1 MEDGVRKCVSCAEE
15 MEMVKCP
22 AEKFAGMSEDS
33 HFVLIKHTGNHKCL
47 HKSVLETQVL
57 EEMETY
63 FELNPTSTRSEAII
77 HHLISKISFG
87 TKEEVIDLVSISL
100 NLWEI
105 NNAKVRGIRRLNP
118 HGNKME
124 AVRHLKAKLE
134 EIGNPYSI
142 ILKVF
147 DDIYICSMCN
157 KINES
162 SENKDCEK
170 ICANCYMTPMEHIG
184 PAVFISSRESLSTL
198 RELSANGLLETEACC
213 LDHQPSRLR
222 QYTTF
227 ASYAYDVD
235 LRRMCPL
242 FASVMCSEKELAVY
256 HCLDIV
262 DRCLAEEFGK
272 GCKFDPNLIIADE
285 ASAIK
290 NAVARKLGKEEMLR
304 RYGTCQLHYQGSIL
318 QHCGKTIGSNIE
330 IFQFMK
336 LSESLMNCETPQLYE
351 LFKAEMVK
359 FISQTEQRYEYL
371 IHWFE
376 FYDARKVGWA
386 KAFRNAELPKTN
398 KGEAGNAHYSA
409 VTHLTELTLDL
420 GVKAMLAE
428 FHVYAGCK
436 RGIVSGLYRG
446 GNGPSRVAM
455 ENKMVQETFQRIQNT
470 PLTSKGSEEFVSK
483 VLKQIGLK
491 ETDKTGQEPVMRQR
505 SQFKTHQFLAEEMRA
520 RTEARV
526 SAPSFENTPHKAPK
540 KTLKRRIQFSDTL
553 ADVQN
558 DNPKPKKKATGQK
571 ARGESF
577 NTKVLQTLSEGVG
590 VIANEAGVYQLTI
603 NNDAERCYTVNLKEN
618 PTCTCPHFVKIE
630 QSRPFDR
637 NTLVCKHISAMMLFL
652 GFTYRSKIIRKCTYN
667 SSDSIVLTEKIEAF
681 SHTNLDVS
689 EIKRQ
694 FEKGMNPT
702 LEESPK
708 LQTLPYFNPKK
719 YYGHYKNYQEA
730 KVFIDE
736 RREGYPCK
744 WYAVSYTQMRFTCAS
759 ASHTTAGSNKLIQSK
774 TQARP
779 LVFLVYFTKIFMNIN
794 TGKYLA
800 KDERKYFHMQPQ
812 CIADFGQDLM
822 RFSNIKPP
830 FDVDITR
837 LSPSQRAIFKNTFPD
852 VTFVE

>member
-1 MEDGVRKCVSCAEE
+1 
-15 MEMVKCP
+15 
-22 AEKFAGMSEDS
+22 
-33 HFVLIKHTGNHKCL
+33 
-47 HKSVLETQVL
+47 
-57 EEMETY
+57 
-63 FELNPTSTRSEAII
+63 
-77 HHLISKISFG
+77 
-87 TKEEVIDLVSISL
+87 
-100 NLWEI
+100 
-105 NNAKVRGIRRLNP
+105 
-118 HGNKME
+118 
-124 AVRHLKAKLE
+124 
-134 EIGNPYSI
+134 
-142 ILKVF
+142 
-147 DDIYICSMCN
+147 
-157 KINES
+157 
-162 SENKDCEK
+162 
-170 ICANCYMTPMEHIG
+170 MEHIG

-198 RELSANGLLETEACC
+198 RELSANGSLETEACC

-227 ASYAYDVD
+227 AAYAYDVD

-262 DRCLAEEFGK
+262 DRCLAEEFGD
-272 GCKFDPNLIIADE
+272 GCKFDPNMIIADE
-285 ASAIK
+285 VSAIK

-318 QHCGKTIGSNIE
+318 QHCGKTIGNNIE

-336 LSESLMNCETPQLYE
+336 LSENLMNAETPQIYE
-351 LFKAEMVK
+351 LFKTEMVE
-359 FISQTEQRYEYL
+359 FISKTEQRYEYL

-436 RGIVSGLYRG
+436 RGIVSGLYKG

-455 ENKMVQETFQRIQNT
+455 ESRMIQETFKRIQNT

-491 ETDKTGQEPVMRQR
+491 ETLNVSHVNTGQEPVIRQR

-520 RTEARV
+520 RTEARI

-540 KTLKRRIQFSDTL
+540 NTLKRRIQFSDSL
-553 ADVQN
+553 ADVTN

-571 ARGESF
+571 APSGSF

-590 VIANEAGVYQLTI
+590 VKTIVTGVYELTI
-603 NNDAERCYTVNLKEN
+603 NNDAERCYTVNLNAN

-630 QSRPFDR
+630 QSRQFDR
-637 NTLVCKHISAMMLFL
+637 NTLVCKHISVMMLFL
-652 GFTYRSKIIRKCTYN
+652 GFTYCSKILRKCTYN
-667 SSDSIVLTEKIEAF
+667 ATDRMVLTLNMEQF
-681 SHTNLDVS
+681 SHTNLDIS
-689 EIKRQ
+689 EIKRK
-694 FEKGMNPT
+694 FEKEMNLT
-702 LEESPK
+702 MEESP
-708 LQTLPYFNPKK
+708 QVPALPYFNPKK
-719 YYGHYKNYQEA
+719 YYGQYKTYQEA

-736 RREGYPCK
+736 RKEQYPCK
-744 WYAVSYTQMRFTCAS
+744 WYGLSYNQMRFTCTS
-759 ASHTTAGSNKLIQSK
+759 ASHTTTGSNKLRQSK
-774 TQARP
+774 NQARP
-779 LVFLVYFTKIFMNIN
+779 LVFLVYYTKIFLNIN

-800 KDERKYFHMQPQ
+800 KDERKYFHMQSQ
-812 CIADFGQDLM
+812 CISDMGQELM
-822 RFSNIKPP
+822 RFSNINPP

-837 LSPSQRAIFKNTFPD
+837 LTTSQRAIFKNTFPD
-852 VTFVE
+852 VSFVNKRKTKFLDDKLITLTKACFAATIQINLYEKWRSAPPPPHIGQPWPPVYTLLYFDKSPVIFVIWTI